1 MNISTAIMLFLAWQM
16 LSKNGGIG
24 GGAGGRGLSG
34 LSGLLNN
41 ETKELLSSVSKLTD
55 KTASSDEKT
64 SAIFQMITNPTVQ
77 TFTGGLFGNKGNG
90 GSGTAE
96 ATASASPQDVTY
108 DTNEEGYVFRDIPSE
123 GAKDFFKPVENIA
136 NVEARHK
143 LYKLYDN
150 WYTKN

>member
-24 GGAGGRGLSG
+24 GAGGRGGLSG

-41 ETKELLSSVSKLTD
+41 ETQELLSSVSKLTD

-64 SAIFQMITNPTVQ
+64 SAIFQMITNPTMQ
-77 TFTGGLFGNKGNG
+77 TFTGGLFGNKG
-90 GSGTAE
+90 GSTAE
-96 ATASASPQDVTY
+96 ATPSSTQQDVTY

-150 WYTKN
+150 WYTKS